1 MINNLDLNVTGEII
15 LRAVLISLFLTISI
29 KAIDLLLE
37 NIDRF
42 LERRHI
48 ENKSRIR
55 EKEAILIETKDDLK
69 KEEFNKLSKDIKYRF
84 YFTPLTGVLFAFPSH
99 DITRHRLVRVFSL
112 TRYGPRRF
120 TQNSSCS
127 MLLGREQT
135 S

>member
-1 MINNLDLNVTGEII
+1 MINNLNVTGEII
-15 LRAVLISLFLTISI
+15 LRTVLISLFLTISI

-48 ENKSRIR
+48 ENKSRFR

-84 YFTPLTGVLFAFPSH
+84 DMMKFYKKTGRAIIKLGTLMKLMYTIPYLIVAINFL
-99 DITRHRLVRVFSL
+99 RVVYIMIS
-112 TRYGPRRF
+112 R
-120 TQNSSCS
+120 
-127 MLLGREQT
+127 
-135 S
+135 